1 MKGYQSG
8 DVPTTA
14 REGIVRL
21 VGLVEWLQA
30 RQSDQAAP
38 SVGADRKSS
47 SWAAMAWI
55 PCDPV

>member
-38 SVGADRKSS
+38 SVGGGQEVLLLGREG
-47 SWAAMAWI
+47 M
-55 PCDPV
+55 DPV